1 MKTKLL
7 TLILLLFA
15 AAPVLRAQY
24 VPDWEPGDLKKK
36 GTKIAVRG
44 EKLDKASTYM
54 LLESVGGEEMS
65 AKWKRDTHMRNW
77 GIGLTA
83 GGFALGAFGV
93 GYGGVYILA
102 GIVGTIFIAP
112 FGDKEAIDELWK
124 EVGEKAMA
132 GNIMTIAG
140 TAAGITGIVLWATG
154 NKHMKKTVKHLNE
167 VGRPTES
174 EIVFG
179 PVSSDRIGVAYRF

>member
-15 AAPVLRAQY
+15 AAPVLRAQF

-54 LLESVGGEEMS
+54 LLEDAGGAEMA
-65 AKWKRDTHMRNW
+65 AKWKRDVHLRNW

-83 GGFALGAFGV
+83 GGFALGAFGMA
-93 GYGGVYILA
+93 YGGVYILA
-102 GIVGTIFIAP
+102 GIVGTIIVAP
-112 FGDKEAIDELWK
+112 FGGDAVDELWK
-124 EVGEKAMA
+124 EVGEQAMA
-132 GNIMTIAG
+132 GNVMTVAG
-140 TAAGITGIVLWATG
+140 TCIGVTGIVLWATG
-154 NKHMKKTVKHLNE
+154 GRHLKKTVKHLNE

-174 EIVFG
+174 ELVFG

>member
-7 TLILLLFA
+7 TLFLLLFA
-15 AAPVLRAQY
+15 AAPVLRAQF

-54 LLESVGGEEMS
+54 LLEDFGGEEMS
-65 AKWKRDTHMRNW
+65 AKWRRDVHMRNW

-83 GGFALGAFGV
+83 GGAALTAFGM

-102 GIVGTIFIAP
+102 GIVGTIFVAP
-112 FGDKEAIDELWK
+112 FGKEAVDDLWK
-124 EVGEKAMA
+124 EVGEQAA
-132 GNIMTIAG
+132 VGNVITVAG
-140 TAAGITGIVLWATG
+140 TVTGITGIVLWATG
-154 NKHMKKTVKHLNE
+154 GRHLKKTVKHLNE

-179 PVSSDRIGVAYRF
+179 PVAPDRMGFAYRF

>member
-44 EKLDKASTYM
+44 EKLDKASTYQ
-54 LLESVGGEEMS
+54 LLDNACGEEMS
-65 AKWKRDTHMRNW
+65 AKWRHDTHMRNW

-83 GGFALGAFGV
+83 GGFALSAVGL

-102 GIVGTIFIAP
+102 GIIGTIIVAP
-112 FGDKEAIDELWK
+112 LGGQEAVDDLWK
-124 EVGEKAMA
+124 EVGKETAL
-132 GNIMTIAG
+132 GSTLSCVG
-140 TAAGITGIVLWATG
+140 LAAGITGIVLWATG
-154 NKHMKKTVKHLNE
+154 NRQMKKTVKYLNE
-167 VGRPTES
+167 AGRTQEA
-174 EIVFG
+174 EIVLG
-179 PVSSDRIGVAYRF
+179 PVAADRMGIAYRF

>member
-15 AAPVLRAQY
+15 AAPVLRAQF

-54 LLESVGGEEMS
+54 LLEQAGGEEMA
-65 AKWKRDTHMRNW
+65 AKWRRNVHMRNW

-83 GGFALGAFGV
+83 GGAALTAFGMA
-93 GYGGVYILA
+93 YGGVYIIA
-102 GIVGTIFIAP
+102 GVVATIFVAP
-112 FGDKEAIDELWK
+112 FGSDAVGELWD
-124 EVGEKAMA
+124 EVAKQAAA
-132 GNIMTIAG
+132 GNIMSTAG
-140 TAAGITGIVLWATG
+140 TVVGVTGIVLWATG
-154 NKHMKKTVKHLNE
+154 GRQLKKTVKHLNE
-167 VGRPTES
+167 VGRPQEA
-174 EIVFG
+174 EFVLG
-179 PVSSDRIGVAYRF
+179 PVAPDRLGVAYRF